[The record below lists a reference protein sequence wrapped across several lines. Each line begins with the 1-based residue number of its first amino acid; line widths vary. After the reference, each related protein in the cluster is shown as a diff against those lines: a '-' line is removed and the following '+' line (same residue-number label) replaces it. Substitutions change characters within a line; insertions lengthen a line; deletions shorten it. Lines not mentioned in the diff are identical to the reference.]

1 MNEKVYMHSI
11 KHYKMNDQINAF
23 ISIFNDGYVLSKRNQ
38 GKTFSDNFSG
48 LDYISLCDYEK
59 RNMYPQ
65 DNKYY
70 NSYYSYIR
78 HGISLAFPK
87 DKIDIIKPNYYSLE
101 YNFDSPDVYMK
112 IFGDNKDRYSD
123 FIDEVQVKDKLNLDN
138 LEYITFPTKTYL
150 EKIYYYSKNKKY
162 DLLLEKI
169 NEIKDILN
177 QYKYDIS
184 VYDIDTKTNMNEN
197 SIKKLVYKK

>member
-87 DKIDIIKPNYYSLE
+87 DKSFIIQFDDYKCKQRKHKDDGREQDDGTALGKVLYGRINPWHLE
-101 YNFDSPDVYMK
+101 P
-112 IFGDNKDRYSD
+112 
-123 FIDEVQVKDKLNLDN
+123 
-138 LEYITFPTKTYL
+138 
-150 EKIYYYSKNKKY
+150 
-162 DLLLEKI
+162 
-169 NEIKDILN
+169 
-177 QYKYDIS
+177 
-184 VYDIDTKTNMNEN
+184 
-197 SIKKLVYKK
+197 